1 MPTTAALV
9 RSLSSVLDKA
19 PDAPSLPELL
29 RLVDEYVAEAPQA
42 IEAREVLA
50 KQLEDEVVS
59 LHIVAI
65 DYSSVYQLEVLLAF
79 QYHLIPILPP
89 TAIISWFEPVLRP
102 ALREPHLPTASLN
115 HAKELIIS
123 ALQKTHEPHLA
134 RVGDFRRRLLE
145 LYLLDAYNELSGPDV
160 LEWASLSQDE
170 RERRTRWKAN
180 LQDILIAYA
189 VEEQEAFF
197 TEVDQQFQVPTQRLQ
212 LLMLLNEFTSSTRF
226 ASTVPV
232 LASHK
237 LMKSLANCL
246 FLDNSS
252 TVATSAVLL
261 IVKFLP
267 YFAVHARAVLQ
278 AQLPKLC
285 AIMARIMCWK
295 ERPPAPNNPLAPH
308 DEDFERELYNESSR
322 TLHPREDINWKR
334 LQMVFTAEHSPPPT
348 SRQYF
353 SILYYLYPSNVIKF
367 IRTPALYLQENELK
381 SPYVED
387 WNEAFDIH
395 EIKRKSE
402 NFVREHICHPFLIWS
417 NADQE
422 LSQPP
427 FWDKYDVGR
436 IVSEATMLD
445 IRYLAVGLRERYNL
459 EGREPAPGGSVPSS
473 NVSVSMTDRDA
484 PQTQQDSGGD
494 PVRFIRPIDLSSGKV
509 VISLQ
514 DMIEASVAL
523 KSNIDLE
530 IIKPVS
536 PPKSG
541 FLSRSATESAPAE
554 SPVEQEGSSG
564 NNEGEGGSSGDKEGP
579 SHVAQAI
586 SGLQREVLLL
596 RNELNFELWHSRENS
611 KHIGRL
617 YKDRILMR
625 TAESERQGLYNK
637 LRRYRAQVVALET
650 DLREVKETSANAKNG
665 YADWAKE
672 LQGRLKE
679 LREEKKRMS
688 ADLSNAQAAEN
699 DLKAL
704 FEAQGKRL
712 ADALQEN
719 FILQTEKKEHMPK
732 VERLGEY
739 EQQIEELTKMR
750 QIWEDDSRKFTEQ
763 REELDRLHK
772 ENEALGAR
780 VEELERAHEGDEA
793 RDYRRQIQSLEL
805 RLAQME
811 NIEVGASEQKLA
823 DENAVLKTEIE
834 ELQSI
839 VATLK
844 EE

>member
-29 RLVDEYVAEAPQA
+29 RLVDEYVDEAPQA

-226 ASTVPV
+226 ASTVSV

-322 TLHPREDINWKR
+322 TLHPREDLNWKR

-367 IRTPALYLQENELK
+367 IRTPALYLEENELK

-473 NVSVSMTDRDA
+473 NVSVSMADRDA
-484 PQTQQDSGGD
+484 PQTQDSSGE

-541 FLSRSATESAPAE
+541 FLSRSETEHAPAE
-554 SPVEQEGSSG
+554 SPVEQVGSSG
-564 NNEGEGGSSGDKEGP
+564 NKEGEGESSGDKEGP

-719 FILQTEKKEHMPK
+719 FILQTEKKEQLPK

-780 VEELERAHEGDEA
+780 VAELERAHEDDEA

-844 EE
+844 EQ